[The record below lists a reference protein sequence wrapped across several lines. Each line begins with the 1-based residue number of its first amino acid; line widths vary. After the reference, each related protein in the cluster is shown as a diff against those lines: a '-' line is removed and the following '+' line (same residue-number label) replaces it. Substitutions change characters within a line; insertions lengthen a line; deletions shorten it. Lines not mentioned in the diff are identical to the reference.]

1 MRRVIKIGTSTIL
14 TSNGTINKPQLR
26 MIAQGIMQ
34 LVRCGDQITVVTSGA
49 VGLGRRVLSEAHA
62 RRPSR
67 QALAAVGQPRLV
79 QTYQEVFHPTPVAQL
94 LVDPS
99 HISLAHA
106 SLSLQAALHHLWG
119 LGIIPL
125 VNENDAISGAG
136 HRIGDND
143 TLAALVAGLTNAEQL
158 VILSDIDG
166 LYTDNPSTNPRATR
180 VPLVSRLS
188 PEHFGQFGA
197 GAPGPFGSGG
207 IVTKLKAAHM
217 AQTYGI
223 ETILASGHNENIW
236 ADLIDQR
243 HDHGTRFLA
252 HQEA

>member
-14 TSNGTINKPQLR
+14 TSTGTINTHQLR

-49 VGLGRRVLSEAHA
+49 VGLGRRILSAAHA

-67 QALAAVGQPRLV
+67 QALAAVGQPCLI
-79 QTYQEVFHPTPVAQL
+79 QAYQEVFHPTPVAQL
-94 LVDPS
+94 LVDQS
-99 HISLAHA
+99 HVSRPHA
-106 SLSLQAALHHLWG
+106 SLSLQAALRHLWE
-119 LGIIPL
+119 LEVIPL
-125 VNENDAISGAG
+125 VNENDALSGAG

-143 TLAALVAGLTNAEQL
+143 TLAALVAGLVNAEQL

-166 LYTDNPSTNPRATR
+166 LYTDNPSTNPQATR
-180 VPLVSRLS
+180 VSLVSRLS
-188 PEHFGQFGA
+188 PEHFGQYGT

-207 IVTKLKAAHM
+207 IVSKLKAAHM

-223 ETILASGHNENIW
+223 ETLLASGHSENIW

-243 HDHGTRFLA
+243 HDHCTRFLA
-252 HQEA
+252 HKEA